1 MKLGEIIKEY
11 RIANNLTMHEFS
23 TRSGLSK
30 GYISIL
36 EKNKRPQNNKEI
48 IPSIDT
54 FNKVAVAMNISLD
67 ALLKM
72 VNSDQLISLEKDH
85 LEPSNVTP
93 VDLDQSSKISGVS
106 IPIVGT
112 IVAGM
117 PVDAYEDILG
127 YEEISPELART
138 GEFVCLRVKGNSM
151 SPKIEAGDL
160 VIVRLQSDVDS
171 GDVAVVKINGDE
183 TTLKKVQKSEA
194 GITLIAY
201 NPAVYEPHFYNNEE
215 IENLLVLVC
224 GKVVEMKR
232 TF

>member
-1 MKLGEIIKEY
+1 MYKKEF
-11 RIANNLTMHEFS
+11 E
-23 TRSGLSK
+23 
-30 GYISIL
+30 
-36 EKNKRPQNNKEI
+36 EK
-48 IPSIDT
+48 
-54 FNKVAVAMNISLD
+54 
-67 ALLKM
+67 
-72 VNSDQLISLEKDH
+72 VNSTVARNLRRYLELNNMTQVDLAKKMGVTTATTSNWCKGVKMPRMDKIDKLCAIFKISRSELIEDH

-127 YEEISPELART
+127 YEEISATLAKT
-138 GEFVCLRVKGNSM
+138 GDFVCLRVRGDSM

-215 IENLLVLVC
+215 IENLPVVVC

-232 TF
+232 SF

>member
-1 MKLGEIIKEY
+1 MNINNILKNRRIELGLTMKEVATAVGVSEATVSRWESGD
-11 RIANNLTMHEFS
+11 IANM
-23 TRSGLSK
+23 
-30 GYISIL
+30 
-36 EKNKRPQNNKEI
+36 KRDKI
-48 IPSIDT
+48 AKLATTLKVSPSVVMGWEDSPT
-54 FNKVAVAMNISLD
+54 PKHKV
-67 ALLKM
+67 
-72 VNSDQLISLEKDH
+72 
-85 LEPSNVTP
+85 
-93 VDLDQSSKISGVS
+93 GVS

-127 YEEISPELART
+127 YEEISAALAKT
-138 GEFVCLRVKGNSM
+138 GDFVCLRVRGDSM
-151 SPKIEAGDL
+151 SPKIEASDL

-215 IENLLVLVC
+215 IENLPVVVC